1 MTKQKKIVTGV
12 AAAVLVLALLVSV
25 GSVWLLVRGKTEVY
39 RANEPYRYAFG
50 YLRYETLNHT
60 ADDADRR
67 TAAPVLQ
74 AVTDAVAYDGRA
86 ADFPYDKALLQL
98 CRTRDEDDSFDHVQS
113 DVRFVTFQKILN
125 TGYLWVSY
133 DQAYCSSGGAELFG
147 SGDVLALVK
156 VHFSPD
162 GSWRVTGVAEPA

>member
-125 TGYLWVSY
+125 KGYLWLSY
-133 DQAYCSSGGAELFG
+133 DQLYCSANGAALSG
-147 SGDVLALVK
+147 SQDILALVEMR
-156 VHFSPD
+156 FDAD
-162 GSWRVTGVAEPA
+162 GSWQVTDVTEPA